1 MWALVVTILAF
12 NGAGKLVAAQDVY
25 AQSDKAQC
33 RTVALE
39 VVKTATANNAS
50 AKILTECVFI
60 EKPANV

>member
-25 AQSDKAQC
+25 AQSD
-33 RTVALE
+33 RTSCNAVARE
-39 VVKTATANNAS
+39 VVKIATANNAS